1 MLTLLTD
8 AYDSVA
14 NVDAYWA
21 ARGNTTWTA
30 LSDTQ
35 KEVNIVKAT
44 DWIDRNFSFG
54 GVKAS
59 ETQRLKWPRLFA
71 EDEDGFVVGETD
83 APWQVKE
90 ACALVADMFRSGV
103 YDMEGIVTSKSGIKR
118 KKVDVL
124 ETEYFSEKAVTGS
137 VPTHVYQLLS
147 SLTGSSQL
155 LRS

>member
-44 DWIDRNFSFG
+44 DWI
-54 GVKAS
+54 V
-59 ETQRLKWPRLFA
+59 
-71 EDEDGFVVGETD
+71 
-83 APWQVKE
+83 
-90 ACALVADMFRSGV
+90 
-103 YDMEGIVTSKSGIKR
+103 
-118 KKVDVL
+118 
-124 ETEYFSEKAVTGS
+124 
-137 VPTHVYQLLS
+137 
-147 SLTGSSQL
+147 
-155 LRS
+155 